1 MKRATCYT
9 HTIMARPE
17 QRDPV
22 RHYLVVAEALGLDGA
37 GSEVRATMTPDAR
50 QDAACPVERRVP

>member
-1 MKRATCYT
+1 M
-9 HTIMARPE
+9 IMARPE

-22 RHYLVVAEALGLDGA
+22 RHYLIVAEALGLDGA

-50 QDAACPVERRVP
+50 QDAAHPVERWVP